1 MSRGVAGPQG
11 CIQPIR
17 CTVRFTKAWQTPL
30 GLHRLK
36 NFSRHSPTRRYSLFP
51 CNFPG
56 CTRGFPHKGDFL
68 RHQREVHRIAEGS
81 KRAALWY
88 CPFSACRRNK
98 EGFPR
103 RWNFREHL
111 RRVHADRFL
120 SENSQDP
127 ASLSSPQV
135 VQLSIEQSQ
144 HMSSSLEDSF
154 ASQQSANSYTSIHAS
169 ISQLQS
175 KKAELVD
182 YFRTETMKLD
192 SGIRTLENALQIITD
207 GVR

>member
-1 MSRGVAGPQG
+1 
-11 CIQPIR
+11 
-17 CTVRFTKAWQTPL
+17 L

-36 NFSRHSPTRRYSLFP
+36 NFNRHSPTRRHSPFP
-51 CNFPG
+51 CDFPG
-56 CTRGFPHKGDFL
+56 CERGFPHRGDFL

-81 KRAALWY
+81 KHASIWY
-88 CPFSACRRNK
+88 CPFSACKRNK

-103 RWNFREHL
+103 RWNCREHL

-120 SENSQDP
+120 NETSLDP
-127 ASLSSPQV
+127 VSLPSPQV
-135 VQLSIEQSQ
+135 VQLSTGQSH
-144 HMSSSLEDSF
+144 HMSSSLEDSL
-154 ASQQSANSYTSIHAS
+154 ASQQSTNSYTSIHAS
-169 ISQLQS
+169 ILQLQS

-207 GVR
+207 GVC